1 MIMKIE
7 EILKLSPSRRIL
19 LAQQLWDSL
28 QDKDIKLSNPIKQEL
43 DRRLEAH
50 KNGEMEYFTREELK
64 QKLASE
70 H

>member
-1 MIMKIE
+1 MKID

-28 QDKDIKLSNPIKQEL
+28 PDKDIKLSNPIKQEL
-43 DRRLEAH
+43 DRRLKAH